1 LRTAVLV
8 AAGFVVLRVVYR
20 TIFGGGSGGGI
31 QLLDLPRVPLAGPF
45 SGISLLGPV
54 TTGGIAA
61 AAIGALP
68 FAALILAIAL
78 IGVAVDLRRLLLR
91 AASRGPL
98 RTLSRSLVIAVSTFP
113 ALRDAV
119 VRVRRAR
126 QLRGERSLASLLV
139 PVLEQTVERA
149 IALGASMEV
158 RGFAATRR
166 PVLDRERPVEFADAA
181 LGFDGTWIVDGV
193 GFRLAPGTLT
203 LVTGPTGSGKSTML
217 DAISGIF
224 QHLSEGRQHGVIRVG
239 GVDRLTTPPRE
250 TAEFVGVVAQAVR
263 LSFVAPTVAEELG
276 FALSTRGLD
285 RAFVRARAAEVAAE
299 LGIEHLLDRP
309 TSALSAGEAC
319 LVALG
324 GALVSRPALLLLDE
338 PLADLDAAARHRVVA
353 VLDGLAHGSGVCV
366 VVAEHS
372 VLEWGAVP
380 DRRLSVGGG
389 AVVPASEQPRAADPA
404 PTRHRPPARTGTP
417 GTPAGVP
424 LLRVAGLSAS
434 VAGRPVVEPTS
445 FELFEGELAA
455 LVGPNGA
462 GKSSLLL
469 ELAHPSATG
478 TVVVDGADVASLRR
492 RARRRTIALVP
503 ELFDDLL
510 FATSVAE
517 ECRRADRRGVRGET
531 ATAFLRLLAGGAGP
545 VVPSRAEGL
554 LARHPRDLS
563 AGERLCLVIAIQLS
577 ARPRVLLVD
586 EPTRGLDPASR
597 TLVGSALARLAA
609 EGTTVLVAT
618 HDRAFV
624 DRFAHRILEMSQ
636 GRLSESAAVMSR

>member
-1 LRTAVLV
+1 
-8 AAGFVVLRVVYR
+8 
-20 TIFGGGSGGGI
+20 
-31 QLLDLPRVPLAGPF
+31 
-45 SGISLLGPV
+45 
-54 TTGGIAA
+54 
-61 AAIGALP
+61 
-68 FAALILAIAL
+68 
-78 IGVAVDLRRLLLR
+78 
-91 AASRGPL
+91 
-98 RTLSRSLVIAVSTFP
+98 
-113 ALRDAV
+113 
-119 VRVRRAR
+119 
-126 QLRGERSLASLLV
+126 
-139 PVLEQTVERA
+139 
-149 IALGASMEV
+149 
-158 RGFAATRR
+158 
-166 PVLDRERPVEFADAA
+166 
-181 LGFDGTWIVDGV
+181 
-193 GFRLAPGTLT
+193 
-203 LVTGPTGSGKSTML
+203 
-217 DAISGIF
+217 
-224 QHLSEGRQHGVIRVG
+224 
-239 GVDRLTTPPRE
+239 
-250 TAEFVGVVAQAVR
+250 
-263 LSFVAPTVAEELG
+263 
-276 FALSTRGLD
+276 
-285 RAFVRARAAEVAAE
+285 
-299 LGIEHLLDRP
+299 
-309 TSALSAGEAC
+309 
-319 LVALG
+319 
-324 GALVSRPALLLLDE
+324 
-338 PLADLDAAARHRVVA
+338 
-353 VLDGLAHGSGVCV
+353 
-366 VVAEHS
+366 
-372 VLEWGAVP
+372 
-380 DRRLSVGGG
+380 
-389 AVVPASEQPRAADPA
+389 
-404 PTRHRPPARTGTP
+404 
-417 GTPAGVP
+417 VP

-445 FELFEGELAA
+445 FGLFEGELAA

-517 ECRRADRRGVRGET
+517 ECRRADRRGARGGT
-531 ATAFLRLLAGGAGP
+531 AAAFLRLLAGGAGP